1 MKSPLFI
8 IIGMIAFV
16 LNSYAQREDYS
27 MKQHVVNVKHG
38 NVLLRINDY
47 KSKYEAMM
55 KYDSLAAIEEKQ
67 KNKERY
73 EEIYSALLEY
83 FTFPDNLYF
92 YYSSDAN
99 EVLNNKN
106 YNLIYS
112 DFDEPASNF
121 DDTLPTY
128 LIFFERKNWNLNYD
142 QLSLIWYYLSENGPI
157 PLKKPFPFNQETRI
171 GHGFFDL
178 HDYFDKAA
186 EEMNANF
193 EYKYKKYSKN

>member
-106 YNLIYS
+106 YNLIYA

-128 LIFFERKNWNLNYD
+128 LIFFERK
-142 QLSLIWYYLSENGPI
+142 
-157 PLKKPFPFNQETRI
+157 I
-171 GHGFFDL
+171 GI
-178 HDYFDKAA
+178 
-186 EEMNANF
+186 
-193 EYKYKKYSKN
+193 